1 MSLFSI
7 PILDT
12 ALLNQ
17 VSYRCK
23 DIEKK
28 FKDPSSADFTEHI
41 VVTCQ
46 VIMITNNIAIILLPI
61 IITIIIIIIIVITF
75 QANEEWDTEVVDT
88 PCEGGTYELSLKT
101 PNKVFAH
108 LKFTPIPA
116 FACATLPNDVA
127 ATHSMALVNN
137 TDIVEIPW

>member
-1 MSLFSI
+1 
-7 PILDT
+7 
-12 ALLNQ
+12 
-17 VSYRCK
+17 
-23 DIEKK
+23 
-28 FKDPSSADFTEHI
+28 
-41 VVTCQ
+41 
-46 VIMITNNIAIILLPI
+46 MITNNIAIIILLII

-88 PCEGGTYELSLKT
+88 PCEGGISELSLRNSKQSLCT
-101 PNKVFAH
+101 FETM
-108 LKFTPIPA
+108 KFTLIAA

>member
-1 MSLFSI
+1 MTFSI

-23 DIEKK
+23 DIEKR
-28 FKDPSSADFTEHI
+28 FRDPSGGDFTEHI

-46 VIMITNNIAIILLPI
+46 VIITNITIIFPLI
-61 IITIIIIIIIVITF
+61 IITIIIIVVTR
-75 QANEEWDTEVVDT
+75 QENEEWDTEVVDT
-88 PCEGGTYELSLKT
+88 PCEGGTSLKLSLRNSKEILCT
-101 PNKVFAH
+101 FETM
-108 LKFTPIPA
+108 KFTPIPA